1 MILLAILA
9 AISLA
14 ALLAWLSGDGAPADE
29 LSTRRFGAA
38 RAALARAT
46 DKAWRWVS

>member
-1 MILLAILA
+1 MMAGDHPTKERGLLAA
-9 AISLA
+9 VT
-14 ALLAWLSGDGAPADE
+14 GDGASADD
-29 LSTRRFGAA
+29 LSVRRWGAA